1 MTLRRLLILMW
12 ALVVLHSTAQ
22 EPTQTAEPTPR
33 PRPAPFLV
41 LPLGTGGL
49 ELYFN
54 SLTQGTMGLL
64 RLASPNVTEAQA
76 IFDGRAYPF
85 FRPADED
92 ALYAL
97 IVARIDMPPRA
108 YPLQVLAALSDG
120 TLQTQQT
127 MIDVQAAGFLRV
139 VFNVPSDRAFL
150 INPEVERN
158 EFARLG
164 ALTSRLNP
172 LRQWDAGGFQLP
184 MQSEMVSNFGQYRVL
199 NNTVQTR
206 HTGWDQRAATGTPVY
221 AMARGVVNFA
231 GMLDIRGNYVMIDH
245 GWGIF
250 SGYAHL
256 SQMAVAPGQTV
267 ERGQLIG
274 LSGNTGRSS
283 GPHLHWEISVS
294 GEWIDG
300 FSLINGWLP

>member
-1 MTLRRLLILMW
+1 MRRLFVVIASLW
-12 ALVVLHSTAQ
+12 ALQIAAQ
-22 EPTQTAEPTPR
+22 PATTPTPEPTPR
-33 PRPAPFLV
+33 PAPSLT
-41 LPLGTGGL
+41 LPMGAGAL
-49 ELYFN
+49 EVYFS

-64 RLASPNVTEAQA
+64 RLNSSDVVEAQA
-76 IFDGRAYPF
+76 VFDGRAYPF
-85 FRPADED
+85 FRPLGEE

-97 IVARIDMPPRA
+97 VVARIDMPARA
-108 YPLQVLAALSDG
+108 YPLQVLAALRDG
-120 TLQTQQT
+120 TLQTQQAV
-127 MIDVQAAGFLRV
+127 IDVQAAGFLRV
-139 VFNVPSDRAFL
+139 VFNVPSDRAYL

-164 ALTSRLNP
+164 ALTNRVNP

-184 MQSEMVSNFGQYRVL
+184 MQSDIISSFGQYRVL

-206 HTGWDQRAATGTPVY
+206 HTGWDQRAPIGTPVY

-267 ERGQLIG
+267 ERGQLVG

-283 GPHLHWEISVS
+283 GPHLHWEVSVG
-294 GEWIDG
+294 GEWVDG
-300 FSLINGWLP
+300 FSLVNGWLP

>member
-1 MTLRRLLILMW
+1 MRRVFAVMAALW
-12 ALVVLHSTAQ
+12 ALQIAAQPAST
-22 EPTQTAEPTPR
+22 PTPEPTPR
-33 PRPAPFLV
+33 PAPSLT
-41 LPLGTGGL
+41 LPMGAGAL
-49 ELYFN
+49 EVYFS

-64 RLASPNVTEAQA
+64 RLNSSDVVEAQA
-76 IFDGRAYPF
+76 VFDGRAYPF
-85 FRPADED
+85 FRPLGEE

-97 IVARIDMPPRA
+97 VVARIDMPARA
-108 YPLQVLAALSDG
+108 YPLQVLAALRDG
-120 TLQTQQT
+120 TLQTQQAV
-127 MIDVQAAGFLRV
+127 IDVQAAGFLRV
-139 VFNVPSDRAFL
+139 VFNVPSDRAYL

-164 ALTSRLNP
+164 ALTNRVNP

-184 MQSEMVSNFGQYRVL
+184 MQSDIISSFGQYRVL

-206 HTGWDQRAATGTPVY
+206 HTGWDQRAAVGTPIY

-231 GMLDIRGNYVMIDH
+231 GTLDIRGNYVMIDH

-267 ERGQLIG
+267 ERGQLVG

-283 GPHLHWEISVS
+283 GPHLHWEVSVG

>member
-1 MTLRRLLILMW
+1 MRRVFAVMAALW
-12 ALVVLHSTAQ
+12 ALQIAAQPAST
-22 EPTQTAEPTPR
+22 PTPEPTPR
-33 PRPAPFLV
+33 PAPSLT
-41 LPLGTGGL
+41 LPMGAGAL
-49 ELYFN
+49 EVYFS

-64 RLASPNVTEAQA
+64 RLNSSDVVEAQA
-76 IFDGRAYPF
+76 VLDGRAYPF
-85 FRPADED
+85 FRPLGEE

-97 IVARIDMPPRA
+97 VVARIDMPARA
-108 YPLQVLAALSDG
+108 YPLQVLAALRDG
-120 TLQTQQT
+120 TLQTQQAV
-127 MIDVQAAGFLRV
+127 IDVQAAGFLRV
-139 VFNVPSDRAFL
+139 VFNVPSDRAYL

-164 ALTSRLNP
+164 ALTNRVNP

-184 MQSEMVSNFGQYRVL
+184 MQSDIISSFGQYRVL

-206 HTGWDQRAATGTPVY
+206 HTGWDQRAPIGTPVY

-256 SQMAVAPGQTV
+256 SQIAVAPGQTV
-267 ERGQLIG
+267 ERGQLVG

-283 GPHLHWEISVS
+283 GPHLHWEVSVG
-294 GEWIDG
+294 GEWVDG
-300 FSLINGWLP
+300 FSLVNGWLP

>member
-1 MTLRRLLILMW
+1 MMRRLVVAILL
-12 ALVVLHSTAQ
+12 AAVIYPVAQ
-22 EPTQTAEPTPR
+22 EPTAAPEPTPR
-33 PRPAPFLV
+33 PRPAPFQT
-41 LPLGTGGL
+41 LPLADGAL
-49 ELYFN
+49 EVYFS

-64 RLASPNVTEAQA
+64 RLASPSVTEAQA
-76 IFDGRAYPF
+76 VFDGRTYPF
-85 FRPADED
+85 FRPLDDD

-108 YPLQVLAALSDG
+108 YPLQVLAALDDG

-127 MIDVQAAGFLRV
+127 TVEVQAAGFLRV

-164 ALTSRLNP
+164 ALTARLNP

-184 MQSEMVSNFGQYRVL
+184 IESDIISAFGQYRVL

-206 HTGWDQRAATGTPVY
+206 HTGWDHRAPTGSPVV

-231 GMLDIRGNYVMIDH
+231 GTLDIRGNYVMIDH

-274 LSGNTGRSS
+274 LTGNTGRSS
-283 GPHLHWEISVS
+283 GPHLHWEVSIS